1 MSLVAF
7 DAFKAELAA
16 LKSLLEATRKKTVR
30 DEPTRDRFR
39 NLFRTWSSVLA
50 PSVEPLLRNK
60 REFHKLTGE
69 LEALAKLT
77 SRTKKVEEYRR
88 RLTRTMTLANALVL
102 YLPVTGAP
110 KPTPRALA
118 REELFTSGIPDL
130 PVSFVPNPLIG
141 WKTKIENFLER
152 HPFDRSVFIMIRYRQ
167 RNDTLL
173 SSVKRALADNHLTGI
188 LASEHNLTDDLYNPI
203 ACLLCCSKGIAVFDE
218 PDVQQVFNPNVA
230 YELGMMHL
238 LGRNCLILKHKTLQ
252 SLHTD
257 ILMRLYK
264 EYSSPNDARDHTN
277 TWIANQ

>member
-1 MSLVAF
+1 MSLLAF

-16 LKSLLEATRKKTVR
+16 LKDLLEGIPKKTVR
-30 DEPTRDRFR
+30 DEPTRERFR
-39 NLFRTWSSVLA
+39 TLFRTWSSVLA

-60 REFHKLTGE
+60 REFHKLSAE

-77 SRTKKVEEYRR
+77 ARIKKVEEYRKRLR
-88 RLTRTMTLANALVL
+88 RTVSLANALVL
-102 YLPVTGAP
+102 YLPAKG
-110 KPTPRALA
+110 TPEPLPRMLA
-118 REELFTSGIPDL
+118 RGELFTSAIPDL
-130 PVSFVPNPLIG
+130 PISLVPNALIG
-141 WKTKIENFLER
+141 WKTEIESFLKMY
-152 HPFDRSVFIMIRYRQ
+152 PFDSSVFIMIRYHQ

-173 SSVKRALADNHLTGI
+173 ASLKRALAENRLTGI

-238 LGRNCLILKHKTLQ
+238 LGRNSLILKHKTLQ